1 MKNIL
6 IVGGAGYIGS
16 HTVKAL
22 SKAGLQPVVY
32 DDLSSGHKEAVSQT
46 KLIIGD
52 LSDRKLLSKIIRE
65 EKIQAVL
72 HFAGKIEVGESV
84 DNPAKYLKNNCADGV
99 NLIEAMLENDVRNL
113 VFSSTA
119 AVYGEPDVVPI
130 PETSPTQPTNPYGL
144 SKLLFERTL
153 KYYREQS
160 GLNYMS
166 LRYFNAA
173 GADVEGTL
181 GADHAKKTHLITLAV
196 MNALG
201 QRDKFELYGTD
212 YDTPDGTC
220 VRDYIHVDDLADAHV
235 LALNNLLEN
244 GRSDTINLGT
254 GKGCSNREVLD
265 EVKKISGTDF
275 GILESARREGDPSVL
290 IASAEKAKRVLNWE
304 PKYSD
309 LKTIVQTAYKWHE
322 KNPQGYRTN

>member
-6 IVGGAGYIGS
+6 VVGGAGYIGS

-22 SKAGLQPVVY
+22 SKAGLQPIVY
-32 DDLSSGHKEAVSQT
+32 DDLSSGHKEAVAQT
-46 KLIIGD
+46 KLIIGE

-65 EKIQAVL
+65 EKIQAVM

-84 DNPAKYLKNNCADGV
+84 ENPAKYLKSNCADGV
-99 NLIEAMLENDVRNL
+99 NLIEAMLENDVTNF

-130 PETSPTQPTNPYGL
+130 PETSSTQPTSPYGL
-144 SKLLFERTL
+144 SKLLFEQTL
-153 KYYREQS
+153 KYYGEQS
-160 GLNYMS
+160 GLNYIS

-181 GADHAKKTHLITLAV
+181 GADHAKKTHMITLAV
-196 MNALG
+196 MTALG
-201 QRDKFELYGTD
+201 QRDRFELYGTN

-220 VRDYIHVDDLADAHV
+220 IRDYIHVDDLADAHV

-244 GRSDTINLGT
+244 GKSNIINLGT
-254 GKGCSNREVLD
+254 GRGHSNRAVLD
-265 EVKKISGTDF
+265 EVKKISGTNF
-275 GILESARREGDPSVL
+275 KIVESARRKGDPSVL
-290 IASAEKAKRVLNWE
+290 IASAEKAKRVLGWE
-304 PKYSD
+304 PKHSD
-309 LKTIVQTAYKWHE
+309 LKTIVQTSYKWHE
-322 KNPQGYRTN
+322 RNPQGY